1 MSNGVI
7 KLAIALAYVVFAVLL
22 NSVGAVILQSVEYF
36 HVTNL
41 AASTLEAS
49 KDLPIAVVSFLVA
62 GQLPRWGYR
71 RGMIVGLLVVAATCA
86 VMASADAFWATR
98 LLFVAVGASF
108 AVVKVAAYSSV
119 GLIAPTPRGH
129 ASLLS
134 LLEGIFML
142 GVLGGYWLFGA
153 FVDARNPGSAHWLQV
168 YWVLAAASLVAAAL
182 LAAAKLDESAAHD
195 GEAAPGVRAT
205 AIAMWT
211 LRRQP
216 MTAVFI
222 AAVFLYVLIE
232 QGIGTWLPTFNRE
245 RLGLSAPLAIE
256 AASIF
261 AAGLAI
267 GRLGAGVIVRRTGWF
282 PLLAVCLGGMAAL
295 IVVALPLATRPPGA
309 QITQWADAPAA
320 ALILP
325 LIGALMAPIYPV
337 LNSAVLSAI
346 PPARQSTMVG
356 LIVVISAL
364 GGTTGSFVTGRVFA
378 LLGPSHAFYLLLVPI
393 AGLLAAIVR
402 LRAVT
407 ARAGS
412 G

>member
-1 MSNGVI
+1 MSTSAI
-7 KLAIALAYVVFAVLL
+7 KVAIALAYVVFAVLL
-22 NSVGAVILQSVEYF
+22 NSVGTVILQSVEYF
-36 HVTNL
+36 RVTNL

-71 RGMIVGLLVVAATCA
+71 RGMIAGLVIVAMACA
-86 VMASADAFWATR
+86 VMAEADAFWAAR

-119 GLIAPTPRGH
+119 GLIAPTPRAH

-153 FVDARNPGSAHWLQV
+153 FVDARNPVSAHWLRV
-168 YWVLAAASLVAAAL
+168 YWVLAGACLAAAAL
-182 LAAAKLDESAAHD
+182 LAVAKLDERAATDDAVKPSAR
-195 GEAAPGVRAT
+195 AAAL
-205 AIAMWT
+205 AMWH
-211 LRRQP
+211 LARQP
-216 MTAVFI
+216 ATSVFI

-245 RLGLSAPLAIE
+245 RLGLSAPLSIE

-261 AAGLAI
+261 AAGLAA
-267 GRLGAGVIVRRTGWF
+267 GRLGAGVVVRRTGWF
-282 PLLAVCLGGMAAL
+282 PLLLGCLAGMAAL
-295 IVVALPLATRPPGA
+295 MLVVLPLATHPGSGV
-309 QITQWADAPAA
+309 ITRWADAPLA

-325 LIGALMAPIYPV
+325 LVGAFMAPVYPV
-337 LNSAVLSAI
+337 LNSAVLSAL
-346 PPARQSTMVG
+346 PPARQSAMVG

-378 LLGPSHAFYLLLVPI
+378 SFGPTHAFYLLLVPI
-393 AGLLAAIVR
+393 AVLLVAVVR